1 MCCVHGI
8 FFCAASASENVFC
21 CRDTPKHRHFWCERY
36 SRSTPFSFVCRLRFS
51 HCPLWSLYFV
61 FLFSF
66 FSSLRTFHDHLME
79 HPIYSVESQN
89 ATTCG
94 CELLNGAMG
103 VSPRSA
109 CLIGWVMLSFTPDHP
124 DCWGRACCLAR
135 CFLPSFITSARLTQP
150 FFTFDGQA
158 CDSAVSRSTLG
169 IAPPKALVS
178 HRVPFCTPCC
188 CVPSPLHAQV
198 SCLNRRS
205 SGKST
210 QRHL

>member
-1 MCCVHGI
+1 MI
-8 FFCAASASENVFC
+8 ISLNIRSI
-21 CRDTPKHRHFWCERY
+21 RS
-36 SRSTPFSFVCRLRFS
+36 SRK
-51 HCPLWSLYFV
+51 
-61 FLFSF
+61 
-66 FSSLRTFHDHLME
+66 
-79 HPIYSVESQN
+79 N
-89 ATTCG
+89 ATKCG
-94 CELLNGAMG
+94 CELLMGAMG

-109 CLIGWVMLSFTPDHP
+109 YLIGWVMLSFTPDHP
-124 DCWGRACCLAR
+124 DCFGRACCLAR
-135 CFLPSFITSARLTQP
+135 CFLSGFITSARQVTQP
-150 FFTFDGQA
+150 FFTFDGQV

-210 QRHL
+210 QAAFMIGRSAFVFLALVRLSLELVRCR